1 MDIFNEQVT
10 QWLAT
15 SGLTIVVIVVA
26 SMVIAHIAGRFI
38 SSTVRHTIKR
48 GVYSSAEAERK
59 REETIAR
66 VLKGTFKTL
75 LWVIS
80 GLMILSELGVEI
92 GPILAAAG
100 VAGIAL
106 GFGSQYLIKDI
117 IAGLFIIVE
126 NQFQVGDVVTMN
138 GTSGLVEDITLR
150 LTTLRDLD
158 GVVHHIQN
166 GSVTMTSN
174 MTKDLSRVNLN
185 MNISYKTDLDK
196 AIKVIDK
203 VGEDMAEDPDWK
215 HDIVSPPKF
224 LRVDDFGD
232 SAIVI
237 KILGETKPSRQ
248 WDVTGELRKRL
259 KIAFDKN
266 GIEIPLPQRVMHT
279 DGD

>member
-1 MDIFNEQVT
+1 MNIFNEQVT
-10 QWLAT
+10 QWLVT
-15 SGLTIVVIVVA
+15 SGLKIGIIVVA
-26 SMVIAHIAGRFI
+26 TIIIGHIAGRFI
-38 SSTVRHTIKR
+38 ASTVRHTIKR
-48 GVYSSAEAERK
+48 GVYSSAEAEQK

-75 LWVIS
+75 LWVVS

-100 VAGIAL
+100 VAGLAL

-117 IAGLFIIVE
+117 IAGFFIIVE
-126 NQFQVGDVVTMN
+126 NQFQVGDVVSMN

-196 AIKVIDK
+196 VIKVIDK
-203 VGEDMAEDPDWK
+203 VGADMADDPEWK

-232 SAIVI
+232 SAVIV

-266 GIEIPLPQRVMHT
+266 GIEIPFPQRVMHT